1 MSIATRTWLRLA
13 LASAIF
19 LIAGCANTT
28 RDVVQIDL
36 KSSRWQGR
44 LALTVHTEPVQVF
57 SAEFELQGDA
67 QAGTLA
73 FFTPLGSTVARLQ
86 WSDEGAYL
94 QTSGETQHFVS
105 LDALTLRATGAVLPI
120 ASLFAWLKGEAPE
133 TPGWQV
139 ELGDLQNGRLKA
151 QRLAP
156 DTPADLKIVLER

>member
-1 MSIATRTWLRLA
+1 
-13 LASAIF
+13 
-19 LIAGCANTT
+19 
-28 RDVVQIDL
+28 VQ
-36 KSSRWQGR
+36 
-44 LALTVHTEPVQVF
+44 AF
-57 SAEFELQGDA
+57 SAEFEMQGDA

-94 QTSGETQHFVS
+94 QASGETQHFVS

-139 ELGDLQNGRLKA
+139 DLGDLQNGRLNA
-151 QRLAP
+151 RRLAP